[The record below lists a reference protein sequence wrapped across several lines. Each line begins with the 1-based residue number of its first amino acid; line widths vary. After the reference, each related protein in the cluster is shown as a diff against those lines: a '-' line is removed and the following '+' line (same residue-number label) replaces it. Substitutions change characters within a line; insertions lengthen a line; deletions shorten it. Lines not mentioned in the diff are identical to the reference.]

1 MDMVVK
7 RFEIYFVSL
16 DPTLGS
22 EIRKTRPCLIIS
34 PNDLNDHLNTVI
46 VAPLTTTLRKYPT
59 RINCHVDG
67 KDGQIALDQLRTID
81 KVRLHKKLGKIDETT
96 AQQVL
101 AILKKLFA

>member
-1 MDMVVK
+1 MDMVIK

-22 EIRKTRPCLIIS
+22 EIRKTRPCLIVS
-34 PNDLNDHLNTVI
+34 PDDVNDHLNTVI
-46 VAPLTTTLRKYPT
+46 IAPLTSTLRKYPT

-67 KDGQIALDQLRTID
+67 KDGQIALDQLRAID
-81 KVRLHKKLGKIDETT
+81 KVRLNKKIGKLDVAT

-101 AILKKLFA
+101 GILKKLFS

>member
-96 AQQVL
+96 ARQVL

>member
-81 KVRLHKKLGKIDETT
+81 KVRLHKKSGKIDETT